1 MKSLISKKANIK
13 KKKKIREIR
22 HCLKIEVSPPKA
34 GLELFHVLVL
44 AGGNQDGLN
53 LAF

>member
-1 MKSLISKKANIK
+1 MNSLISKEANI
-13 KKKKIREIR
+13 KKKIREIR

>member
-1 MKSLISKKANIK
+1 MKSLISKKANI